1 MNNFIKAIIFGIVEG
16 ITEWLPISS
25 TGHMLLLNQWLPLHV
40 TPDFLEV
47 FLVVIQLGA
56 VLAVVLV
63 YYKDFTPKRIYQ
75 DLQLWIKVLI
85 AVLPAVIIALP
96 LDNFIESR
104 FYNVQT
110 IAATLIFY
118 GICFIVLEIRNRHQ
132 MPGITN
138 ISQLTY
144 HHAILIGCFQLLALI
159 PGTSRSGATIIG
171 AMLLGISREVAAQF
185 TFYLAIPVMFGAST
199 LKIGKYM
206 YTGQLLFSQNET
218 AILLAGMAVACLVS
232 ILIIHFLINF
242 VKKHSFIGFGLY
254 RIFLGIALFAFF
266 YFQK

>member
-185 TFYLAIPVMFGAST
+185 TFYLAIPVMFGASL
-199 LKIGKYM
+199 LKFIKFTSADGI
-206 YTGQLLFSQNET
+206 LFSQSET
-218 AILLAGMAVACLVS
+218 AILLAGMAVACFVS
-232 ILIIHFLINF
+232 IFAIYFLLDYI
-242 VKKHSFIGFGLY
+242 KKHSFLSFGIY
-254 RIFLGIALFAFF
+254 RIVVGVILLLFL
-266 YFQK
+266 